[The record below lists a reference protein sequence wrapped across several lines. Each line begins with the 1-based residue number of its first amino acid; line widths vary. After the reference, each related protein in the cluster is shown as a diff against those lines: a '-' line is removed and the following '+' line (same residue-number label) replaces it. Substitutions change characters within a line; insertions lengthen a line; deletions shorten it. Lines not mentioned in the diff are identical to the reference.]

1 MLRRPLRPQP
11 NSSVSPAEDAVPAD
25 AAPEA
30 IEPAAAA
37 GDTGNPAMPQLNS
50 LGHTML
56 SVVINPYFDW
66 QNDHGPGHP
75 YHQTIIYEAHVKG
88 MTATHPDIPEEL
100 RGTYARDC
108 AIRRSSIT

>member
-1 MLRRPLRPQP
+1 MLRRPEAAAD
-11 NSSVSPAEDAVPAD
+11 SSVSPAEDAVPAD

-30 IEPAAAA
+30 IEEPAAAA

-75 YHQTIIYEAHVKG
+75 YHQTIIYEAHVK
-88 MTATHPDIPEEL
+88 A
-100 RGTYARDC
+100 
-108 AIRRSSIT
+108 